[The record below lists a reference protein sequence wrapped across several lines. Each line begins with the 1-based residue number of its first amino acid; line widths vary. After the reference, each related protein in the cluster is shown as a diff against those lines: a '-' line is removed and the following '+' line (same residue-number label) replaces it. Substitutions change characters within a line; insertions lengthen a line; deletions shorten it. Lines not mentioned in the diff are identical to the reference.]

1 MNRID
6 LYIKKDLLQYI
17 LMQRTQYLKKTIIHK
32 AVAKL
37 LRFFSF
43 SDFGSIKANILLNH
57 NGIKNEYNTD
67 MWSEYISIKDQ
78 LPESA
83 ENILDIGC
91 GIGGIDI
98 YLYKHYKN
106 SSNIYLI
113 DKSAID
119 DNLHYGFKDQGSFYN
134 SLLLTRSFLVENN
147 VPEERIFVQ
156 EANAENIIEFNQQFD
171 LIISLISWGFHYPVA
186 TYLKSAFDKLKTNG
200 MIIIDVRKDS
210 NGIEELKEEFKEV
223 NIIKEFSKHFR
234 VMVKKS
240 YSA

>member
-1 MNRID
+1 M
-6 LYIKKDLLQYI
+6 
-17 LMQRTQYLKKTIIHK
+17 
-32 AVAKL
+32 
-37 LRFFSF
+37 
-43 SDFGSIKANILLNH
+43 
-57 NGIKNEYNTD
+57 
-67 MWSEYISIKDQ
+67 
-78 LPESA
+78 
-83 ENILDIGC
+83 
-91 GIGGIDI
+91 
-98 YLYKHYKN
+98 
-106 SSNIYLI
+106 
-113 DKSAID
+113 
-119 DNLHYGFKDQGSFYN
+119 
-134 SLLLTRSFLVENN
+134 
-147 VPEERIFVQ
+147 Q

>member
-37 LRFFSF
+37 LRVFSF

-106 SSNIYLI
+106 SSNIFLI

-134 SLLLTRSFLVENN
+134 SLLLTRTFLIENN

-171 LIISLISWGFHYPVA
+171 LIISLISWGFHYPVE
-186 TYLKSAFDKLKTNG
+186 TYLRTAFDKLKTNG

>member
-1 MNRID
+1 
-6 LYIKKDLLQYI
+6 
-17 LMQRTQYLKKTIIHK
+17 
-32 AVAKL
+32 
-37 LRFFSF
+37 
-43 SDFGSIKANILLNH
+43 
-57 NGIKNEYNTD
+57 
-67 MWSEYISIKDQ
+67 
-78 LPESA
+78 
-83 ENILDIGC
+83 
-91 GIGGIDI
+91 
-98 YLYKHYKN
+98 
-106 SSNIYLI
+106 LI

-119 DNLHYGFKDQGSFYN
+119 VNLHYGFKDQGSFYN

>member
-37 LRFFSF
+37 LRVFSF

-106 SSNIYLI
+106 SSNIFLI

-134 SLLLTRSFLVENN
+134 SLLLTRTFLIENN

-156 EANAENIIEFNQQFD
+156 EANAENIIEFNKQFD

>member
-37 LRFFSF
+37 LRVFSF

-106 SSNIYLI
+106 SSNIFLI

-134 SLLLTRSFLVENN
+134 SLLLTRTFLIENN

-171 LIISLISWGFHYPVA
+171 LIISLISWGFHYPVE
-186 TYLKSAFDKLKTNG
+186 TYLRSAFDKLKTNG

>member
-37 LRFFSF
+37 LRVFSF

-134 SLLLTRSFLVENN
+134 SLLLTRTFLIENN

-171 LIISLISWGFHYPVA
+171 LIISLISWGFHYPVE
-186 TYLKSAFDKLKTNG
+186 TYLRTAFDKLKTNG

>member
-37 LRFFSF
+37 LRVFSF

-106 SSNIYLI
+106 SSNIFLI

-134 SLLLTRSFLVENN
+134 SLLLTRTFLIENN

>member
-37 LRFFSF
+37 LRVFSF

-134 SLLLTRSFLVENN
+134 SLLLTRTFLIENN

-171 LIISLISWGFHYPVA
+171 LIISLISWGFHYPVE
-186 TYLKSAFDKLKTNG
+186 TYLRSAFDKLKTNG